1 MVRQAHHPE
10 RSRGKDGLPLQ
21 PERKHITNFY
31 TPPEKIKNDR
41 VLIEGEEAF
50 HIAKVLKFNK
60 GEIIPVVDGLG
71 NKYKVAISN
80 ISQKSVEGDILT
92 CVRKENEPLVNITLA
107 PALSAGTK
115 MDLVIEKCTEI
126 GVNAFVPI
134 LTEKSF
140 VKLDKK
146 AKALSKTNRWR
157 KVAIAAMKQSLR
169 SYLPKIH
176 EITEF
181 DEILQKIHEYDLT
194 LVASLE
200 RDSKPVRE
208 VINSQN
214 KYKNILLLVGPE
226 AGFTSSELERARE
239 YKTVP
244 VSLGPRRLRT
254 ETASIILVTQVLT
267 LCGEMS

>member
-1 MVRQAHHPE
+1 
-10 RSRGKDGLPLQ
+10 LPLQ
-21 PERKHITNFY
+21 PERKPVTNFY

-41 VLIEGEEAF
+41 VLIEGQEAF

-71 NKYKVAISN
+71 NKYKVVISN
-80 ISQKSVEGDILT
+80 ISKKSVEGNILT

-107 PALSAGTK
+107 PALSGGTK

-126 GVNAFVPI
+126 GVNAFIPM

-140 VKLDKK
+140 IKIDKK
-146 AKALSKTNRWR
+146 TKAQSKTSRWR

-176 EITEF
+176 EIMDF
-181 DEILQKIHEYDLT
+181 DGVLQKTHYFDLT
-194 LVASLE
+194 LVATLE
-200 RDSKPVRE
+200 SHSKPIGE
-208 VINSQN
+208 IFDYQN

-226 AGFTSSELERARE
+226 AGFTPSELERARE
-239 YKTVP
+239 GKTVS
-244 VSLGPRRLRT
+244 VSLGPRRFRT
-254 ETASIILVTQVLT
+254 ETASIILVSQVLT

>member
-1 MVRQAHHPE
+1 M
-10 RSRGKDGLPLQ
+10 Q
-21 PERKHITNFY
+21 PEKQPITNFY

-50 HIAKVLKFNK
+50 HIAKVLKFTK

-80 ISQKSVEGDILT
+80 ISQKSVEGDIIT
-92 CVRKENEPLVNITLA
+92 RVRKENEPLVNITLA

-126 GVNAFVPI
+126 GVNAFIPV

-140 VKLDKK
+140 VKQDKK
-146 AKALSKTNRWR
+146 AKAQNKTSRWR

-181 DEILQKIHEYDLT
+181 EQILRKTHEHDLT
-194 LVASLE
+194 LIASL
-200 RDSKPVRE
+200 DIQSKPIKE
-208 VINSQN
+208 VLNPQN

-226 AGFTSSELERARE
+226 GGFTPSELERARE

-254 ETASIILVTQVLT
+254 ETASIILVSQVLT

>member
-1 MVRQAHHPE
+1 M
-10 RSRGKDGLPLQ
+10 Q
-21 PERKHITNFY
+21 PERKPITNFY

-41 VLIEGEEAF
+41 VLIEGEESF
-50 HIAKVLKFNK
+50 HLAKVLKFNK

-71 NKYKVAISN
+71 NKYKVVISN
-80 ISQKSVEGDILT
+80 ISKKCVEGDILT

-115 MDLVIEKCTEI
+115 MDSVIEKCTEI
-126 GVNAFVPI
+126 GVNAFIPI
-134 LTEKSF
+134 LTDKSL
-140 VKLDKK
+140 VKLE
-146 AKALSKTNRWR
+146 KTNKAQNKTSRWR

-176 EITEF
+176 EIMEF
-181 DEILQKIHEYDLT
+181 EQILQKTPEYDLT
-194 LVASLE
+194 LIASLE
-200 RDSKPVRE
+200 PQSKSVRE
-208 VINSQN
+208 VFNSQN

-226 AGFTSSELERARE
+226 GGFTPSELEKARE
-239 YKTVP
+239 YKTVS

-254 ETASIILVTQVLT
+254 ETASIILVSQVLT

>member
-1 MVRQAHHPE
+1 
-10 RSRGKDGLPLQ
+10 LPLQ
-21 PERKHITNFY
+21 LEKQPITNFY

-71 NKYKVAISN
+71 NRYKVAISN
-80 ISQKSVEGDILT
+80 ISKKSVEGDILT

-107 PALSAGTK
+107 AALSTGTK
-115 MDLVIEKCTEI
+115 MDLIIEKCTEI
-126 GVNAFVPI
+126 GVNAFIPL

-140 VKLDKK
+140 IKIEKK
-146 AKALSKTNRWR
+146 NKAQSKTNRWR

-181 DEILQKIHEYDLT
+181 DEILQKTHEYDLT
-194 LVASLE
+194 IIANLE
-200 RDSKPVRE
+200 ANSKPLRE
-208 VINSQN
+208 VLNLQN

-226 AGFTSSELERARE
+226 VGFTSSELERARE
-239 YKTVP
+239 CKTVS
-244 VSLGPRRLRT
+244 VSLGPRRLRA
-254 ETASIILVTQVLT
+254 ETASLVLVAQVLT
-267 LCGEMS
+267 LCGEMG

>member
-1 MVRQAHHPE
+1 M
-10 RSRGKDGLPLQ
+10 Q
-21 PERKHITNFY
+21 PERKPITNFY

-41 VLIEGEEAF
+41 VLIEGEESF
-50 HIAKVLKFNK
+50 HLAKVLKFNK

-71 NKYKVAISN
+71 NKYKVVISN
-80 ISQKSVEGDILT
+80 ISKKCVEGDILT

-126 GVNAFVPI
+126 GVNAFIPI
-134 LTEKSF
+134 LTDKSF
-140 VKLDKK
+140 VKPDKK
-146 AKALSKTNRWR
+146 AKAQNKTNRWR